1 MMRKELQQIRN
12 AIASYID
19 ISEEEW
25 NDYSKKLTVKS
36 FQRNELIL
44 RSGEICK
51 NVFFVNSGT
60 LRVFFAD
67 SNGYE
72 QTFHFAIENT
82 FVTDYESFLNKTKS
96 TYSVQALENSET
108 VVMSYDM
115 LHEGYTN
122 LKNGEKLGRKLAEEY
137 FFLFSN
143 KIKSLYTQAPLLR
156 YQNMNKLFPGI
167 LQRVPQHYIA
177 SYLNITPVH
186 LSRLKSN

>member
-1 MMRKELQQIRN
+1 MQNELHQIHN
-12 AIASYID
+12 AISSYID
-19 ISEEEW
+19 ISEKEW
-25 NDYSKKLTVKS
+25 NDYSKKFNVKS

-51 NVFFVNSGT
+51 NVFFINSGI
-60 LRVFFAD
+60 LRVFFTD

-96 TYSVQALENSET
+96 TYSIQALENSET
-108 VVMSYDM
+108 VVMSFNM

-143 KIKSLYTQAPLLR
+143 KIKSLYTMAPLER
-156 YQNMNKLFPGI
+156 YQKMNVVFPGI

-186 LSRLKSN
+186 LSRLKST